1 MCIFLSLF
9 VFFMIRKNLFS
20 LNNSL
25 YFSINFGIIVFL
37 ICNIKVFNIIL
48 CISLFILY
56 NLNKSFEFNNEMNLK
71 KIFLLFKIISLKLL

>member
-1 MCIFLSLF
+1 
-9 VFFMIRKNLFS
+9 MIRKNLFS

-25 YFSINFGIIVFL
+25 YFSINFGMIVFL

-56 NLNKSFEFNNEMNLK
+56 NLNKSFEFNNEINLK